1 MYLTCNADVEL
12 SHGTRQGHFK
22 GDGALGQREPCF
34 LWALVSIVFP
44 TDNLVCPMVCFYCTS
59 ATASFKKSSTAS
71 PTQSSFTFILLSS
84 VLSQVLLASQ
94 DLPWAVTSTIK
105 QGLLLPLA
113 LRCLGSA
120 VYWARALLL
129 FSGVT

>member
-1 MYLTCNADVEL
+1 
-12 SHGTRQGHFK
+12 
-22 GDGALGQREPCF
+22 
-34 LWALVSIVFP
+34 
-44 TDNLVCPMVCFYCTS
+44 MVCFYCIS
-59 ATASFKKSSTAS
+59 AIASFKKSQTAS

-129 FSGVT
+129 FSWVT